1 MLRGFGKMTN
11 SFDSQKQNELLIIQV
26 ERGVMMTFGDKL
38 IELRK
43 SRGLSQEKVAEQLS
57 VTRQTISNWETNQAM
72 PTIDKA
78 KDLSKLFHVSLDE
91 LLDNDVSSIMMD
103 RMSNVEKLASML
115 IKIIK
120 GFGVALIVLLIISIL
135 SIIFSYTSFRNANSK
150 TVQPDKE
157 AIVDVGGI

>member
-1 MLRGFGKMTN
+1 MTN
-11 SFDSQKQNELLIIQV
+11 SFDSQKQNELFIIQV

-43 SRGLSQEKVAEQLS
+43 NRGLSQEKVAEQLS

-91 LLDNDVSSIMMD
+91 LLDNDISSIMMD

>member
-1 MLRGFGKMTN
+1 MTN
-11 SFDSQKQNELLIIQV
+11 RFDSQKQNELLIIQV

-135 SIIFSYTSFRNANSK
+135 SIIFSYTSFRNANNK

-157 AIVDVGGI
+157 AIVEVGGI

>member
-1 MLRGFGKMTN
+1 
-11 SFDSQKQNELLIIQV
+11 
-26 ERGVMMTFGDKL
+26 MTFGDKL
-38 IELRK
+38 IQLRK

-78 KDLSKLFHVSLDE
+78 KDLSKLFRISLDE
-91 LLDNDVSSIMMD
+91 LLDNDVSSIVMD

-150 TVQPDKE
+150 TVQADKE

>member
-1 MLRGFGKMTN
+1 MTN

-157 AIVDVGGI
+157 AVVDVGGI

>member
-1 MLRGFGKMTN
+1 M
-11 SFDSQKQNELLIIQV
+11 
-26 ERGVMMTFGDKL
+26 FGDKL

-43 SRGLSQEKVAEQLS
+43 SRGLSQEKVAEHLS

-78 KDLSKLFHVSLDE
+78 KDLSKLFKISLDE
-91 LLDNDVSSIMMD
+91 LLENDISSIMMD

-120 GFGVALIVLLIISIL
+120 GFGVVLIVLLILCIL
-135 SIIFSYTSFRNANSK
+135 SIIFSYGSFRNANHKS
-150 TVQPDKE
+150 VQSDKGE
-157 AIVDVGGI
+157 IVDIGGGLE

>member
-1 MLRGFGKMTN
+1 M
-11 SFDSQKQNELLIIQV
+11 LIIQV

-78 KDLSKLFHVSLDE
+78 KDLSKLFRVSLDE
-91 LLDNDVSSIMMD
+91 LLDNDVSSIMLD

-120 GFGVALIVLLIISIL
+120 GFGAALIVLLIISIL

-157 AIVDVGGI
+157 AIVDIGEI

>member
-1 MLRGFGKMTN
+1 MTN

-43 SRGLSQEKVAEQLS
+43 NRGLSQEKVAEQLS

>member
-1 MLRGFGKMTN
+1 M
-11 SFDSQKQNELLIIQV
+11 LIIQV

-78 KDLSKLFHVSLDE
+78 KDLSKLFRVSLDE
-91 LLDNDVSSIMMD
+91 LLDNDVSSIMLD

-120 GFGVALIVLLIISIL
+120 GFGAALIVLLIISIL

-157 AIVDVGGI
+157 AIVDVVGI

>member
-1 MLRGFGKMTN
+1 MLKGFDKMTN
-11 SFDSQKQNELLIIQV
+11 RFDSHKQIHMYIIQA
-26 ERGVMMTFGDKL
+26 ERGAIMTFGDKL

-43 SRGLSQEKVAEQLS
+43 SKGLSQEKVAEQLS

-78 KDLSKLFHVSLDE
+78 KDLSKLFHISLDE
-91 LLDNDVSSIMMD
+91 LLDNDVSSIIMD

-120 GFGVALIVLLIISIL
+120 GFGVALIVLLIICIL
-135 SIIFSYTSFRNANSK
+135 TIIFSYTSFKNANSK
-150 TVQPDKE
+150 LIQPDKE
-157 AIVDVGGI
+157 EIVDVGGI